1 MLGPPFERCWNSR
14 NKAWPVYYM
23 KYPLETIESAV
34 QGVKNLLELARK
46 NKGLEGFLF
55 FNSSEIYGDPDPKSV
70 PTPAK
75 IESDRRKHIVRERQQ
90 YARFQVR
97 RYISVSTFSSVA
109 SRLFIGQ

>member
-1 MLGPPFERCWNSR
+1 
-14 NKAWPVYYM
+14 M

-75 IESDRRKHIVRERQQ
+75 IKSDRRKHTVPKRQQ
-90 YARFQVR
+90 SVRFQVR
-97 RYISVSTFSSVA
+97 CYKSISALASVA
-109 SRLFIGQ
+109 ARRFIGH